1 MIVAIAVWEPS
12 CWRVLPEKSAEIIKE
27 KKYTA
32 SMSARTPEVRT
43 CGDRT
48 VMVEFDPVIAPE
60 INEAVHSLTAAVDT
74 ARIPGIVECTPSY
87 HSLGIHYDP
96 LQIGYAEVVQRVREI
111 IESGPQHQR
120 SAVQRVEVPMVYGG
134 DFGPDLK
141 SVARAHGLSV
151 EAAVTLHSEAVYR
164 VCLIGFTPGFPYL
177 SGLPEALATPRL
189 PTPRASVPAGS
200 VAIGGRQ
207 CGIYPVNSPGGWS
220 ILGRTPLRLFDVQ
233 KVEPCLL
240 SPGDEVVFR
249 RIYEEEFSEI
259 ASQVGAL

>member
-1 MIVAIAVWEPS
+1 MNA
-12 CWRVLPEKSAEIIKE
+12 
-27 KKYTA
+27 
-32 SMSARTPEVRT
+32 
-43 CGDRT
+43 
-48 VMVEFDPVIAPE
+48 
-60 INEAVHSLTAAVDT
+60 
-74 ARIPGIVECTPSY
+74 TPSY
-87 HSLGIHYDP
+87 HSLGIHYNP
-96 LQIGYAEVVQRVREI
+96 LQIGYAEVVRRVRELV
-111 IESGPQHQR
+111 ESDQRHQR
-120 SAVQRVEVPMVYGG
+120 RAIRRVEVPVVYGG

-141 SVARAHGLSV
+141 SVASAHSLSI
-151 EAAVTLHSEAVYR
+151 EAVVALHREPVYR

-177 SGLPEALATPRL
+177 GGLPEALATPRL

-233 KVEPCLL
+233 QAEPCLL

-249 RIYEEEFSEI
+249 SICEREFAEI

>member
-1 MIVAIAVWEPS
+1 
-12 CWRVLPEKSAEIIKE
+12 VLPEKSAEIIKE

-32 SMSARTPEVRT
+32 SMFGPTPEFSA
-43 CGDRT
+43 CGDRM
-48 VMVEFDPVIAPE
+48 VMVEFEPVIAPE
-60 INEAVHSLTAAVDT
+60 INDAVHELAAAMET
-74 ARIPGIVECTPSY
+74 ARIQGIVECTPSF
-87 HSLGIHYDP
+87 HSLGIHYNP
-96 LQIGYAEVVQRVREI
+96 LQIGYADVVRRVRELV
-111 IESGPQHQR
+111 ESDQRHQR
-120 SAVQRVEVPMVYGG
+120 RAIRRVEVPLVYGS

-141 SVARAHGLSV
+141 SVASAHSLSI
-151 EAAVTLHSEAVYR
+151 EAVVALHCEPVYR

-177 SGLPEALATPRL
+177 GGLPEALATPRL

-233 KVEPCLL
+233 QAEPCLL

-249 RIYEEEFSEI
+249 SICEREFAEI
-259 ASQVGAL
+259 ASQAGAL